1 MERAFLLVCDQC
13 LAFRSFTSSGA
24 CTPASVQTHPLLA
37 EFSQEHDDC
46 RPPLRITGADDASVE
61 SYREHYEEA

>member
-13 LAFRSFTSSGA
+13 LAFRSFTSA
-24 CTPASVQTHPLLA
+24 RRCTPADVQHHPRLA
-37 EFSQEHDDC
+37 EFSLEHDDC
-46 RPPLRITGADDASVE
+46 LPPLRIADSDDASVD